1 MMVIIMSYVLFKNIK
16 EIESFMVEEQFDID
30 GRNRTN
36 EIIFRIFVAS
46 FNKIAELVKYNRR
59 LPFFDLK
66 KNWALI
72 KSNDFKQALANL
84 KQWVQM
90 TDNRYDGEMWNE

>member
-1 MMVIIMSYVLFKNIK
+1 MSYILFKNIK
-16 EIESFMVEEQFDID
+16 DIEGFLSDVQYDTE

-36 EIIFRIFVAS
+36 EIIFRTFVAS
-46 FNKIAELVKYNRR
+46 FNKIAELVRYNRG

-72 KSNDFKQALANL
+72 KSNKFEQALTNL
-84 KQWVQM
+84 KNWVQM
-90 TDNRYDGEMWNE
+90 TDDRYDGERWNE

>member
-36 EIIFRIFVAS
+36 EVIFRTFVAS
-46 FNKIAELVKYNRR
+46 FNKIAELVRYNRR

-66 KNWALI
+66 ENWGLI
-72 KSNDFKQALANL
+72 KSHDFEQALANL

-90 TDNRYDGEMWNE
+90 VDNRYDGEKWNE

>member
-1 MMVIIMSYVLFKNIK
+1 MSYILFKNIK
-16 EIESFMVEEQFDID
+16 DIEGFMTDVQYDSE

-36 EIIFRIFVAS
+36 EIIFRTFVVS
-46 FNKIAELVKYNRR
+46 FNKIGELVRYNRR

-72 KSNDFKQALANL
+72 KAHNFEQALINL
-84 KQWVQM
+84 KNWVQM
-90 TDNRYDGEMWNE
+90 IDNRYDGEKWNE

>member
-16 EIESFMVEEQFDID
+16 EIELFMVEEQFDID

-36 EIIFRIFVAS
+36 EIIFRTFVAS
-46 FNKIAELVKYNRR
+46 FNRIGEIVRYNRG

-66 KNWALI
+66 ENWALI
-72 KSNDFKQALANL
+72 KSHKFEQALTNL
-84 KQWVQM
+84 KKWVQM
-90 TDNRYDGEMWNE
+90 VDNRYDGERWNE

>member
-1 MMVIIMSYVLFKNIK
+1 MSYILFKNIK
-16 EIESFMVEEQFDID
+16 DIEGFMTDVQYDSE

-36 EIIFRIFVAS
+36 EIIFRTFVVS
-46 FNKIAELVKYNRR
+46 FNKIGELVRYNRR

-72 KSNDFKQALANL
+72 KAHNFEQALTNL
-84 KQWVQM
+84 KNWVQM
-90 TDNRYDGEMWNE
+90 IDNRYDGENWNE